1 MRTQSFLLGSG
12 LLLLATVVAGCATDS
27 AERTIA
33 PAAAVSKDPGDMA
46 FRYRLQAAE
55 LHAMAQR
62 LEFEAAWY
70 AKQGGQDSGQAKRSQ
85 EMAKEMRAAADEA
98 DQLAR
103 EYRNQLP
110 HNQVY

>member
-12 LLLLATVVAGCATDS
+12 LFLLAAVAAGCATDS
-27 AERTIA
+27 ADRTTT
-33 PAAAVSKDPGDMA
+33 PASAVSKDPGDTA

-55 LHAMAQR
+55 LSAMAQR
-62 LEFEAAWY
+62 LEFEAEWY
-70 AKQGGQDSGQAKRSQ
+70 AKQGGPGSELAKRNR

-98 DQLAR
+98 DQLGR
-103 EYRNQLP
+103 QYRRQLP